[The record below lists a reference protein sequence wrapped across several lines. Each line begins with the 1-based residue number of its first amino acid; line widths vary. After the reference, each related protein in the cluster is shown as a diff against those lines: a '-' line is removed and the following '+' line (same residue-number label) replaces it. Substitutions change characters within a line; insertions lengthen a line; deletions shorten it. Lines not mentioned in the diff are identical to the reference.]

1 MGDFQNLEQCEQ
13 QLDRLFQASQDCV
26 RQIHGQQDELKARD
40 AEVER
45 LQSQVQLLQREIDG
59 LMRQC
64 DTEAAKREA
73 IENSKSWRATEPL
86 RKVSRFIHGSSRPNA
101 VEHVREM
108 PADALRVDDD
118 ADAEAGRLSSFSDL
132 EMFCQDKGIECF
144 GADVLQEF
152 DQGHDKIFLLVSH
165 ELDNSG
171 APIALLTVAEVLMGE
186 GYRVVIASARNGELL
201 GDCLRRGIPVLV
213 DSTLGGTAEFIA
225 EYGRLFDV
233 AVVNTIVM
241 APAIQPLAD
250 TDVPVLWWIHEA
262 NLVYEAP
269 TLVENL
275 PVFLPANVRVFV
287 PGPHARRA
295 LQAHRP
301 LYKADTLWFC
311 VSDEA
316 GECQGG
322 EAIVCCSSGRMRF
335 GIVGSIEPRKGQVAM
350 CDAIREL
357 PADVLERCHFSFVGR
372 TCDESVREEI
382 ARLAGEYPESVSL
395 VGALERNRMAGF
407 YDSLDC
413 LICPSHD
420 DPGPTVVAEAMSHG
434 CPIICSDNAG
444 IFSIVEEAQC
454 GVVYHDGETGA
465 LAGAIRRARDAGDEQ
480 LAAWGNNGMAAYRE
494 YFSMEVFAR
503 NVLGALDEVM
513 GT

>member
-26 RQIHGQQDELKARD
+26 HQIHLQRDELKTRD
-40 AEVER
+40 AEIGR
-45 LQSQVQLLQREIDG
+45 LQSQVQMMQREIDR
-59 LMRQC
+59 LASQC
-64 DTEAAKREA
+64 NSEAAKRNA
-73 IENSKSWRATEPL
+73 IENSKSWRVTEPL
-86 RKVSRFIHGSSRPNA
+86 RKVSRAIHGSSQPIPM
-101 VEHVREM
+101 EQVREE
-108 PADALRVDDD
+108 PVDALQVDDD
-118 ADAEAGRLSSFSDL
+118 TDAETGCSSSFSDL
-132 EMFCQDKGIECF
+132 EKFCHDKGIECF
-144 GADVLQEF
+144 GADALQEF
-152 DQGHDKIFLLVSH
+152 DLEHDRTFLLVSH

-171 APIALLTVAEVLMGE
+171 APIALLTVADVLMDE
-186 GYRVVIASARNGELL
+186 GYRVVMASARNGELL

-250 TDVPVLWWIHEA
+250 AGVPVLWWIHEA
-262 NLVYEAP
+262 NLVYEVP
-269 TLVENL
+269 TLVENM

-287 PGPHARRA
+287 PGPHARHA

-311 VSDEA
+311 VSEEA
-316 GECQGG
+316 GECRVD
-322 EAIVCCSSGRMRF
+322 EAIADCPSGRMRF

-357 PADVLERCHFSFVGR
+357 PADVLRQCHFSFVGR
-372 TCDESVREEI
+372 TCDESVREEV
-382 ARLAGEYPESVSL
+382 ARLAEECPESVSL

-407 YDSLDC
+407 YESLDF

-444 IFSIVEEAQC
+444 IFSIVEVAQC
-454 GVVYHDGETGA
+454 GLVYHDGETGA
-465 LAGAIRRARDAGDEQ
+465 LTGAIRRACDAKGEQ
-480 LAAWGNNGMAAYRE
+480 LAAWGNNGKAAYRE

-503 NVLGALDEVM
+503 NVLGALDGVM
-513 GT
+513 GA